1 MRVAAFVGV
10 AGAVSEAVGG
20 VRLMAVAAPAVV
32 DQVNVRAFPS
42 IAVPDI
48 PPIASMVPVVAR
60 GFRRSRPEATVH
72 RISSVTS
79 EPLTVP
85 VTVQSR
91 VGEPSTKPVPATA
104 PVTLLL
110 VVIVIE
116 WTYVVPDAVSARA
129 LERDRV
135 RPRQVPRREGGRDTR
150 RPDERHRE
158 DGRSYGS
165 LHLSGSSIP
174 WR

>member
-1 MRVAAFVGV
+1 MRIAAFVGV
-10 AGAVSEAVGG
+10 DGAVREAVGG

-32 DQVNVRAFPS
+32 DQLNVRAFPS

-85 VTVQSR
+85 VTVQSK
-91 VGEPSTKPVPATA
+91 VGAPSTKPVPATA

-110 VVIVIE
+110 LVIVIE
-116 WTYVVPDAVSARA
+116 WTYVSPTQSPPVHSNATVYAPARF
-129 LERDRV
+129 
-135 RPRQVPRREGGRDTR
+135 
-150 RPDERHRE
+150 H
-158 DGRSYGS
+158 DGRAAATLAGQMSAIAKTAAAMA
-165 LHLSGSSIP
+165 LFI
-174 WR
+174 